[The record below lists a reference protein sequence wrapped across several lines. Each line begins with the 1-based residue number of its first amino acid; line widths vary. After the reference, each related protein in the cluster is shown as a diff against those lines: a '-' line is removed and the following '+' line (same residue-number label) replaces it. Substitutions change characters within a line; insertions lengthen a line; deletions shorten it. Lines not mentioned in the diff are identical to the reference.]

1 MTGEGGEQKPDL
13 GGEPVEEAAVA
24 TGDAPPADIPVH
36 EPPPPLAS
44 AWDEPPAEIT
54 NPGLPESA
62 PTEDLPIAE
71 VTEPEVEAEAEPAP
85 ENERTIYSP
94 GMAIPFPPSPPPVPL
109 AQTVPPAQTA
119 PPVQTSY
126 PTPTS
131 FTPHTGE
138 PRRIQIGDVLNHI
151 FEVRRFI
158 ARGGMGEVFEG
169 INVSSEERVA
179 IKVILPHLA
188 TDPAVLGM
196 FRKEARTLTRLGH
209 PALVQYRV
217 LAQEPQLGVFYIVT
231 EYVDGQNLSDV
242 LRELKP
248 GADDLA
254 RLTGRLA
261 SGLASAH
268 ALGAIHRDISP
279 DNIMLESGLLDRA
292 KIIDFGIAKDLDP
305 SSGTIIGDGFAG
317 KLNYVAP
324 EQLGAYGREVG
335 PWTDIYSL
343 GLTILAVARG
353 RDVDMGGTIVD
364 AVDKRRAG
372 PDLSPIPD
380 QLRSLLEAM
389 LKPDPA
395 ERFRSMDEVVA
406 WLANPPKPGK
416 RPGAAKTSGSGFK
429 APALPG
435 FLSSEK
441 LPPLLRGRRG
451 AMIGGGAVLGVIAV
465 VMLISMAFKAV
476 REDQPGSAPAP
487 AMANGAA
494 APADSVLAA
503 RKVLEGGLH
512 DVPCSWL
519 DVANIEGTGG
529 KLALS
534 LRGVSGRTP
543 EAVGRIEQMLR
554 GAGISG
560 ISGNYDEVAPVPAS
574 FCGPIEAF
582 AQARA
587 GGIGH
592 LSVAQP
598 KFEMNPLGSEYGK
611 DAGTPAANAI
621 FNLDLAGFADDFTI
635 VGVGE
640 TDGMQQI
647 DADRKAFLA
656 ARHTKPMGGDKFRVE
671 LLTTNPGWS
680 GIVLISGKGPF
691 DASLFNASAS
701 ALGADW
707 SQRFLSRMRE
717 RGWKAEMVWYRS
729 VDEQHSTPPASGA

>member
-1 MTGEGGEQKPDL
+1 MTDKGGEQTPGL
-13 GGEPVEEAAVA
+13 GGVPVEAAEVVEPIVWA
-24 TGDAPPADIPVH
+24 AEDARDAVEEPLAGEIPAP
-36 EPPPPLAS
+36 ELPPLPS
-44 AWDEPPAEIT
+44 GSGQLEGETTP
-54 NPGLPESA
+54 PGLPEVSA
-62 PTEDLPIAE
+62 IPAPA
-71 VTEPEVEAEAEPAP
+71 VPAEAPS
-85 ENERTIYSP
+85 ENERTVYRP
-94 GMAIPFPPSPPPVPL
+94 GTGLLPQP
-109 AQTVPPAQTA
+109 PPAQTA
-119 PPVQTSY
+119 PPAFARPTSLS
-126 PTPTS
+126 TPTS

-248 GADDLA
+248 SPENLA
-254 RLTGRLA
+254 GLTGRLA
-261 SGLASAH
+261 AGLASAH

-279 DNIMLESGLLDRA
+279 DNIMLEGGQLDRA

-372 PDLSPIPD
+372 PDLSPIPE
-380 QLRSLLEAM
+380 QLRPLLERM

-406 WLANPPKPGK
+406 WVAHPPKPGK
-416 RPGAAKTSGSGFK
+416 QAGAAKSL
-429 APALPG
+429 PAIPG
-435 FLSSEK
+435 FLKSLN
-441 LPPLLRGRRG
+441 LPPLLQGKRG
-451 AMIGGGAVLGVIAV
+451 AMIGGGVVVGVIVA
-465 VMLISMAFKAV
+465 VMLISLAFKAV
-476 REDQPGSAPAP
+476 SNDQPAA
-487 AMANGAA
+487 GAA
-494 APADSVLAA
+494 IAADGSSAMPADPVTAA
-503 RKVLEGGLH
+503 RTVLDSGLH
-512 DVPCSWL
+512 SVPCSWL
-519 DVANIEGTGG
+519 DVANIDMTGG
-529 KLALS
+529 KLGLS
-534 LRGVSGRTP
+534 LRGVSGNTP
-543 EAVGRIEQMLR
+543 AAVGQIEQMLR
-554 GAGISG
+554 AAGISG
-560 ISGNYDEVAPVPAS
+560 VSGNYDEVAPVPAS
-574 FCGPIEAF
+574 FCGPVQAF

-587 GGIGH
+587 SGIGH

-621 FNLDLAGFADDFTI
+621 FNLDLTGFADDFTI

-691 DASLFNASAS
+691 DAKLFNSPAS

-707 SQRFLSRMRE
+707 SQRFLNQVRE

-729 VDEQHSTPPASGA
+729 VDEQHAPQPANGA